1 MAIDTDE
8 KKYSSMLMG
17 MPFRMSVPIPSQVG
31 FTDAQK
37 QQMLYQYSGLSWV
50 ASVAAKGVRII
61 SSSTKD
67 VIQIF
72 SGIVDSI
79 QSTFDVK

>member
-31 FTDAQK
+31 FTAAQRR
-37 QQMLYQYSGLSWV
+37 QMLFQYSGISWG
-50 ASVAAKGVRII
+50 AAVVSAGVVLVKSWINGVIEMYSKMR
-61 SSSTKD
+61 D
-67 VIQIF
+67 VLQT
-72 SGIVDSI
+72 
-79 QSTFDVK
+79 TFEVE